1 MESRFR
7 RAKKPARRL
16 LQPSRQWVREKVV
29 DTTGYPGT
37 LGLEYEG
44 SG

>member
-16 LQPSRQWVREKVV
+16 LQSSMQCAREKVV
-29 DTTGYPGT
+29 DTTGYPAT
-37 LGLEYEG
+37 LGLGHEG